1 MKIREIVKEDSYAD
15 LTSLMRQDPTDDQF
29 GGVIRKGVDKHSRRP
44 VLTLKH
50 INKLKKMK
58 NAKREE
64 ESKHRILVN
73 LMYASPSGDENV

>member
-1 MKIREIVKEDSYAD
+1 MKIKEIVKEDSYAN
-15 LTSLMRQDPTDDQF
+15 LTSLMRQDPTYDQF

-58 NAKREE
+58 KAKREE
-64 ESKHRILVN
+64 EANHRILVN
-73 LMYASPSGDENV
+73 LMYSASSGDESA